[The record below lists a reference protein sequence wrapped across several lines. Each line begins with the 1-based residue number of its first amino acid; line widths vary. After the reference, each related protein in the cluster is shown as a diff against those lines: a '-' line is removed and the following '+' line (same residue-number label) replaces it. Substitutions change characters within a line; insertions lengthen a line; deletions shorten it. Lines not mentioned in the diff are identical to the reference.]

1 MKLEKELFLAR
12 KVESLTVAEKG
23 RELKEIIVT
32 LLIWIS
38 QNSSFEITNPNE
50 YPLPVIT
57 FISQEEIHFI
67 VTKKDIK
74 ENTIF
79 IIQAAYIPENNIL
92 YLPHDLKLDTLS
104 FKSILIHELVHH
116 IQNINDISYPCDGHT
131 EKDAYNL
138 EMKYLIQN
146 GIEDPYEMMDLDP
159 LSLVLITQCRNG
171 IFR

>member
-1 MKLEKELFLAR
+1 MFLAR
-12 KVESLTVAEKG
+12 KAGNLTIVEKG
-23 RELKEIIVT
+23 RKLKEILIT

-67 VTKKDIK
+67 VTKKDLK
-74 ENTIF
+74 ENTVF
-79 IIQAAYIPENNIL
+79 IIQAAYIPENYTI
-92 YLPHDLKLDTLS
+92 YLPHDLKLDTLL

-116 IQNINDISYPCDGHT
+116 IQNINDVSYPCDGYI

-138 EMKYLIQN
+138 EMKYLTQN
-146 GIEDPYEMMDLDP
+146 GVEDPYKMISLDP
-159 LSLVLITQCRNG
+159 LALMLITQCRKG
-171 IFR
+171 IFK